1 MALLSFPAFFLSLLA
16 VYVLGFRLG
25 WFPTQHAYSTDA
37 VPEYSWGFVADAFRH
52 AQLPCS

>member
-1 MALLSFPAFFLSLLA
+1 MALLSFPVFFLSLLA

-37 VPEYSWGFVADAFRH
+37 VPGSRGRSRPTPSVMPSCR
-52 AQLPCS
+52 CS